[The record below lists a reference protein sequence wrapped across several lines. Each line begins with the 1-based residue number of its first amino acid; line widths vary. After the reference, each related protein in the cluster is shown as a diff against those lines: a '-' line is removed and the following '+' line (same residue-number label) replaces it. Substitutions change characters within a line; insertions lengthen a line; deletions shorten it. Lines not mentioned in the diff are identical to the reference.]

1 MPLEIVSS
9 ARVTSP
15 YVRCLIF
22 GLPDQGKSMCG
33 VTAPNP
39 VWLNTEPTCS
49 GSLSVDIIEGAFGKG
64 TPGIT
69 YDMPRI
75 DVQDFAHLKE
85 ALALIK
91 ENGFET
97 AVIDSGTRLSSLLL
111 EHFKTKGGKPGKDG
125 KPTPLKDPRQ
135 AYGRAAEQTMEF
147 FVDMFKLPMHI
158 VITAHAAERMANKGT
173 TDEPAW
179 VPYLVPSFEGKVL
192 GREIP
197 HMIREIYRAKRTGL
211 DDKGKPRFVLQTR
224 KETEDGYERTLCT
237 RLEDEESPNLTNL
250 FNKIL
255 GKTPT
260 TKK

>member
-1 MPLEIVSS
+1 MALEIVSS

-15 YVRCLIF
+15 WVRCLIF

-69 YDMPRI
+69 YDMPRLDI
-75 DVQDFAHLKE
+75 QDFAHLKE
-85 ALALIK
+85 ALTIIK
-91 ENGFET
+91 AEGFET

-111 EHFKTKGGKPGKDG
+111 DHFKTKGGKGG
-125 KPTPLKDPRQ
+125 TPLRDPRQ

-147 FVDMFKLPMHI
+147 FVDLFKLPMHI
-158 VITAHAAERMANKGT
+158 VITAHAAEKAVNKGSEA
-173 TDEPAW
+173 EPVW

-197 HMIREIYRAKRTGL
+197 HMIREIYRAKRVGL
-211 DDKGKPRFVLQTR
+211 DDQGKPKFMLQTR

-237 RLEDEESPNLTNL
+237 RLENEESPNLTNL

>member
-1 MPLEIVSS
+1 MPTKLEIVSS
-9 ARVTSP
+9 ARVSTP
-15 YVRCLIF
+15 WLRLLLF

-49 GSLSVDIIEGAFGKG
+49 GSLSVDNIEGAFGKN

-75 DVQDFAHLKE
+75 DIQDFAHLEE
-85 ALALIK
+85 AIALIK
-91 ENGFET
+91 ANGFET
-97 AVIDSGTRLSSLLL
+97 AIIDSGTRLSSLLL
-111 EHFKTKGGKPGKDG
+111 DHFKTRGGKGG
-125 KPTPLKDPRQ
+125 TPLKDPRM
-135 AYGRAAEQTMEF
+135 AYGRAAEKTMEF
-147 FVDMFKLPMHI
+147 FVDLFKLPMHI
-158 VITAHAAERMANKGT
+158 VITAHAAEKLSNKGT
-173 TDEPAW
+173 TDEPVW

-197 HMIREIYRAKRTGL
+197 HMIREIYRAKRVGL
-211 DDKGKPRFVLQTR
+211 DDKGKPKFVLQTR

-237 RLEDEESPNLTNL
+237 RLLDEESPNLTVL

-260 TKK
+260 TQK